1 MMGALSAVDDPRTSI
16 LEAARA
22 LAPEFRARAR
32 EAELERTMPSDLVHR
47 AKAGGLFRLAL
58 PRVLGGLELDPLT
71 IIDVIEEMSR
81 ADGSCGWTILIGN
94 NTAFFAWLE
103 PAVAAE
109 LIGPNPDFAATCM
122 FSPSGRAVPDGEGAF
137 LVEGRWPFSS
147 GCRHADFLQTGVL
160 VMDGAGPRIVGGT
173 RPDWRFAFF
182 AQPNAE
188 ILDTWDAAGLRGTGS
203 HDVTVAGLRVPEEH
217 TAAPFFEP
225 ARHDGPLW
233 RIPFYTL
240 AGIFL
245 AGFPLGVAR
254 RALDEFVAVAGA
266 NVRGPAMET
275 IASDAVAQV
284 ALARA
289 EAGLQAAR
297 SFVVDAVGDLWATA
311 GGGDPPSLHQRA
323 RVLLA
328 IQQAMLAAT
337 DSVDS
342 VFRLAGARTVY
353 AEHPLQRC
361 FRDLHTAAQHA
372 FFHTDG
378 LRRFAKLRLRLDQPT
393 FML

>member
-1 MMGALSAVDDPRTSI
+1 MTVRQSSTTRDI
-16 LEAARA
+16 LQAARA
-22 LAPEFRARAR
+22 LAPEFTARAR
-32 EAELERTMPSDLVHR
+32 EVELARTMPPDLVHR
-47 AKAGGLFRLAL
+47 AKAAGLFGLAL
-58 PRVLGGLELDPLT
+58 PRALGGLELDPLT
-71 IIDVIEEMSR
+71 IVDVIEELSR

-103 PAVAAE
+103 PDVAGE
-109 LIGPNPDFAATCM
+109 LVGPDPDFAATCM
-122 FSPSGRAVPDGEGAF
+122 FSPSGRAVPDGEAAF
-137 LVEGRWPFSS
+137 VVDGRWPFSS
-147 GCRHADFLQTGVL
+147 GCRHADFLVTGML
-160 VMDGAGPRIVGGT
+160 VMDGAGPRIVDGA

-182 AQPNAE
+182 PQRKAE
-188 ILDTWDAAGLRGTGS
+188 IVDTWDAAGLRGTGS
-203 HDVTVAGLRVPEEH
+203 HDVIVTGLRVPEEH

-254 RALDEFVAVAGA
+254 RALDEFVAVAG

-275 IASDAVAQV
+275 IAGDAVAQV
-284 ALARA
+284 ALGRA
-289 EAGLQAAR
+289 EAGLAAAR
-297 SFVVDAVGDLWATA
+297 SFLIDAIGSLWVTA
-311 GGGDPPSLHQRA
+311 QAGDPPSLDQRA

-328 IQQAMLAAT
+328 IQQAMVAAT
-337 DSVDS
+337 ESVDG

-372 FFHTDG
+372 FFHHDG
-378 LRRFAKLRLRLDQPT
+378 LRRVAKLRLGINQPT
-393 FML
+393 FMI